1 MSKASKIKEAKMIL
15 KDLGLPKEQQN
26 EMSALTLLALCGI
39 GPKDS
44 WSEAERKSMTVS
56 KDIMAFATKTY
67 NKKYAP
73 NTRETF
79 RRHVLHQFVQAKIA
93 DYNPD
98 NPQLP
103 TNSPKAH
110 YSISKSVLEIIKKWG
125 DKKWESLCI
134 DFKKQQGNL
143 FEIYRGKRKLPMLP
157 VNLEGKSF
165 KISPGKHNELQ
176 NAIINEFAP
185 RFVPAARILYFGDTA
200 KKNLYF
206 NKKLLKDISLDL
218 SEHDK
223 LPDIILY
230 DEKQDRLFLIEVV
243 TSHGP
248 MNPKRVIELKKLCS
262 DCSCGII
269 YLSAFPDF
277 ETFRKHLKNIAWE
290 TEVWISEI
298 PDHMI
303 HYNGNKFLGPN

>member
-134 DFKKQQGNL
+134 DFKK
-143 FEIYRGKRKLPMLP
+143 
-157 VNLEGKSF
+157 
-165 KISPGKHNELQ
+165 
-176 NAIINEFAP
+176 
-185 RFVPAARILYFGDTA
+185 
-200 KKNLYF
+200 
-206 NKKLLKDISLDL
+206 NKATCSKYIAVKENCRCYLLI
-218 SEHDK
+218 
-223 LPDIILY
+223 
-230 DEKQDRLFLIEVV
+230 
-243 TSHGP
+243 
-248 MNPKRVIELKKLCS
+248 
-262 DCSCGII
+262 
-269 YLSAFPDF
+269 
-277 ETFRKHLKNIAWE
+277 
-290 TEVWISEI
+290 
-298 PDHMI
+298 
-303 HYNGNKFLGPN
+303 